1 MKDVM
6 IWPIYLD
13 AEKSLN
19 EGRKISK
26 EYAVSEPRI
35 KEIIKA
41 TQKLRYKYYAEE
53 DKAYPGE
60 WYNKSGRVIIT
71 NQTPSKKWEKPNNQI
86 GRAIKKA
93 KKEKEEN
100 KLLNPLKKEEIILNY
115 SLKKNKKALKWQ
127 ITYHQKWKK
136 DMKKLEDL

>member
-1 MKDVM
+1 M

-13 AEKSLN
+13 KEKSLN

-41 TQKLRYKYYAEE
+41 TQKLRYKYEAEE

-71 NQTPSKKWEKPNNQI
+71 SDESKKEILINLSNT
-86 GRAIKKA
+86 IKEMREM
-93 KKEKEEN
+93 KKEN
-100 KLLNPLKKEEIILNY
+100 R
-115 SLKKNKKALKWQ
+115 SSNKKG
-127 ITYHQKWKK
+127 KK
-136 DMKKLEDL
+136 GKRR

>member
-13 AEKSLN
+13 AGKSLN

-35 KEIIKA
+35 KEIVKA

-71 NQTPSKKWEKPNNQI
+71 NQF
-86 GRAIKKA
+86 IKH
-93 KKEKEEN
+93 
-100 KLLNPLKKEEIILNY
+100 
-115 SLKKNKKALKWQ
+115 
-127 ITYHQKWKK
+127 HQTNERSQTIK
-136 DMKKLEDL
+136 

>member
-13 AEKSLN
+13 SEKSLN
-19 EGRKISK
+19 EGRKVSK
-26 EYAVSEPRI
+26 EHAIPEPRI

-41 TQKLRYKYYAEE
+41 TEKLRYKYLAEE

-71 NQTPSKKWEKPNNQI
+71 TDESKKEILINLSNT
-86 GRAIKKA
+86 IKQMRETKQA
-93 KKEKEEN
+93 N
-100 KLLNPLKKEEIILNY
+100 R
-115 SLKKNKKALKWQ
+115 SGNKKG
-127 ITYHQKWKK
+127 KK
-136 DMKKLEDL
+136 GKRKK

>member
-13 AEKSLN
+13 SEKSLN

-26 EYAVSEPRI
+26 ENAIPEPRI
-35 KEIIKA
+35 KEIVKA

-60 WYNKSGRVIIT
+60 WYNKSGRIIIT
-71 NQTPSKKWEKPNNQI
+71 SDESKKEILINLSNTIKQMRETRQSNKPNN
-86 GRAIKKA
+86 KKG
-93 KKEKEEN
+93 KRRK
-100 KLLNPLKKEEIILNY
+100 
-115 SLKKNKKALKWQ
+115 
-127 ITYHQKWKK
+127 
-136 DMKKLEDL
+136 

>member
-13 AEKSLN
+13 EEKSLN

-26 EYAVSEPRI
+26 EYAISEPRI
-35 KEIIKA
+35 KEIVKA

-60 WYNKSGRVIIT
+60 WYNKSGRIIIT
-71 NQTPSKKWEKPNNQI
+71 SDD
-86 GRAIKKA
+86 R
-93 KKEKEEN
+93 KKE
-100 KLLNPLKKEEIILNY
+100 ILINL
-115 SLKKNKKALKWQ
+115 SNTIKQMRETKQTNRSNKKNKKGKR
-127 ITYHQKWKK
+127 K
-136 DMKKLEDL
+136 

>member
-13 AEKSLN
+13 AGKSLN

-26 EYAVSEPRI
+26 EYAISEPRI
-35 KEIIKA
+35 KEIVKA

-71 NQTPSKKWEKPNNQI
+71 SDDSKKEILINLSNTIKQMPNN
-86 GRAIKKA
+86 KKG
-93 KKEKEEN
+93 KKGKRR
-100 KLLNPLKKEEIILNY
+100 K
-115 SLKKNKKALKWQ
+115 
-127 ITYHQKWKK
+127 
-136 DMKKLEDL
+136 

>member
-13 AEKSLN
+13 AGKSLN

-35 KEIIKA
+35 KEIVKA
-41 TQKLRYKYYAEE
+41 TQKLRYN
-53 DKAYPGE
+53 GE

-71 NQTPSKKWEKPNNQI
+71 SDDSKKEILINLSNT
-86 GRAIKKA
+86 IKQMREA
-93 KKEKEEN
+93 KQSN
-100 KLLNPLKKEEIILNY
+100 RPG
-115 SLKKNKKALKWQ
+115 NKKG
-127 ITYHQKWKK
+127 KK
-136 DMKKLEDL
+136 GKRRK

>member
-13 AEKSLN
+13 ADKSLN
-19 EGRKISK
+19 EGRKVSM
-26 EYAVSEPRI
+26 EYAIREPRI

-41 TQKLRYKYYAEE
+41 TEKLRYKYLAEE

-71 NQTPSKKWEKPNNQI
+71 SDESKKEILINLSNTIKQMREIRQNN
-86 GRAIKKA
+86 R
-93 KKEKEEN
+93 
-100 KLLNPLKKEEIILNY
+100 
-115 SLKKNKKALKWQ
+115 SSNKKG
-127 ITYHQKWKK
+127 KK
-136 DMKKLEDL
+136 GKK

>member
-19 EGRKISK
+19 DGRKVSK
-26 EYAVSEPRI
+26 EYAIPEPRI

-41 TQKLRYKYYAEE
+41 TEKLRYKYVAEE

-71 NQTPSKKWEKPNNQI
+71 TDESKKEILISLSNT
-86 GRAIKKA
+86 IKEMRETKQA
-93 KKEKEEN
+93 N
-100 KLLNPLKKEEIILNY
+100 RPA
-115 SLKKNKKALKWQ
+115 NKKG
-127 ITYHQKWKK
+127 KK
-136 DMKKLEDL
+136 GKRKK